1 MVDHFANNGSGS
13 SATNDAV
20 NESDEVLL
28 AKVTSALEL
37 IYNPQSTNK
46 DRQEAQNYLE
56 IVKEA
61 VQAPSV
67 GFTLAINTTNSSVV
81 RHFGLSLLEHSIK
94 HKWASYS
101 TEQASWIRQWLLEL
115 AQSVTRA
122 EPSFL
127 RNKIALL
134 WVEVAK
140 RCWAG
145 DWMEMDAQ
153 LLSLWQSTRSGHSCH
168 KELVLCILETLSD
181 EVFNGDDAV
190 VALREGVLSKSC
202 VDIFTPASVLNECFP
217 NRVTAPNVRAGSEG
231 WLLRVTELLS
241 DCMSANVQSNDDA
254 RTCAIRALA
263 VQTSLL
269 PWAIPKA
276 VVACH
281 CVPILCESLGAPHV
295 AVQKAA
301 LEALHAFY
309 SRNHFTEEE
318 FVALVIPVYDSK
330 YVELYHRLFEWSK
343 VDVNDIDDD
352 KYQFAKKFSE
362 MLSCL
367 GNYLDRRFHN
377 LPAGVDVQR
386 FVEFLLEVVRSESL
400 VVSIPVLVTW
410 TRLLAHRNI
419 GPLIANTA
427 LIGPLLEVCSSRLI
441 RYENLPEDSQDT
453 SYLFLLEDTDTI
465 PERHAFLGNYRRY
478 SSQVIEAVVQLKLVD
493 AFRHI
498 LSQAESVLHHLYDD
512 GQQFTVT
519 NYNKNSMPVL
529 RVDAHFTVVDAA
541 LKGFM
546 KWRASTAS
554 SDGLA
559 EKQQQ
564 RAVLEAEFEAWCN
577 RLADLQFEDPCIRKR
592 VLQLLVAFSITA
604 LDCYPSFMLKVL
616 EHILMT
622 WPNLSEPEHRAY
634 NDAIKELQSESM
646 VELQRLAIKQPDHL
660 LSVYD
665 QLHAKIKE
673 LIASGTLDEK
683 RQVAYQSV
691 LFLIIH
697 RTSQID
703 QGARVQRLREFLD
716 PVKAQWG
723 LPGLEQSLSSF
734 SSYTEMVGL
743 DKAQLYIARHQID
756 KIGDWGSI
764 ELDAEG
770 LELQADLEARQVLL
784 PLRST
789 KIFLNA
795 SVERLDNQSESFK
808 ASLLLWQDAVPLI
821 LTRLLKFLDY
831 GHASHNHSNWT
842 LLPEEMRPSVGRLLT
857 DRFWQSGISEG
868 SKDDFY
874 ARVLD
879 RKGTMEGLASSI
891 RSTVRY
897 VRETAYSVLC
907 SLSRFSVQFYSFSE
921 LPEPLSKSLF
931 ENALHLPPHQLIGL
945 LNLVR
950 FLVDSCP
957 VEFREQFL
965 PPLIASC
972 FQQTSSKLAQ
982 EWGRIDQQQE
992 VKTDVDGLTE
1002 EMKVES
1008 ILRQF
1013 GYCAVIMMADFL
1025 DPARANV
1032 LLQDETP
1039 QQVPAVATEY
1049 PTLRRFCLMQ
1059 TSLVEPL
1066 MIFCNH
1072 VVRIHDGRCCSIVL
1086 RVLRTVIGEFVLAD
1100 PVPSGPPA
1108 LPNAPASGNDEDA
1121 STHRV
1126 RSHSATAARPPDP
1139 FPISAETSAAVRE
1152 YLSSEVLKSCIM
1164 SLHEPYFVDQQKELA
1179 SLIASI
1185 LCHYCPITPT
1195 PREVLLSLPN
1205 IKSEDVDF
1213 VITQICN
1220 TGMQMRQQRA
1230 LVLDLLKELKGVS
1243 VAEMGKLNRT
1253 GGLKRDSFRPSSKR
1267 ASNRSKMAQEF
1278 MTAPPSAAN
1287 GMGSST
1293 HAAAPNNNRQ
1303 ASPDL
1308 EGIAGLFNLAE

>member
-1 MVDHFANNGSGS
+1 MADHFANGAAGA
-13 SATNDAV
+13 SAANDAA
-20 NESDEVLL
+20 NEPDAVLL
-28 AKVTSALEL
+28 PKITSALEL
-37 IYNPQSTNK
+37 IYNPQSTNS
-46 DRQEAQNYLE
+46 DRQEAQKYLE
-56 IVKEA
+56 VVKEA

-67 GFTLAINTTNSSVV
+67 GFTLAANTTNPSVV
-81 RHFGLSLLEHSIK
+81 RHFGLSMLEHSIK
-94 HKWASYS
+94 HKWALFS
-101 TEQASWIRQWLLEL
+101 TDQASWIRQWVLEL
-115 AQSVTRA
+115 AQNVSRA
-122 EPSFL
+122 DPSFL
-127 RNKIALL
+127 RNKIGLL

-140 RCWAG
+140 RCWAS
-145 DWMEMDAQ
+145 DWMDMDAQ
-153 LLSLWQSTRSGHSCH
+153 LLSLWQATQSGDNVH
-168 KELVLCILETLSD
+168 KELVLYILETLSD

-217 NRVTAPNVRAGSEG
+217 NRATTPNVRAGEEG

-241 DCMSANVQSNDDA
+241 VCNSADVQSSEDA
-254 RTCAIRALA
+254 RSCAVRALA

-276 VVACH
+276 VIACR
-281 CVPILCESLGAPHV
+281 CVPTLCESLAAPHV

-301 LEALHAFY
+301 LEALHALY

-318 FVALVIPVYDSK
+318 FVALVIPMYDSK
-330 YVELYHRLFEWSK
+330 YVDLYHRLFEWSK
-343 VDVNDIDDD
+343 VDVDDIDDD

-386 FVEFLLEVVRSESL
+386 FVEFLLQVVQNESL

-441 RYENLPEDSQDT
+441 RYESLPEDTQDT

-498 LSQAESVLHHLYDD
+498 LSQAENVLHHLYDD
-512 GQQFTVT
+512 GQVFKVA

-529 RVDAHFTVVDAA
+529 RVDAHFTVVEAA
-541 LKGFM
+541 LKGYM
-546 KWRASTAS
+546 KWRSSTS
-554 SDGLA
+554 SRDDPA

-564 RAVLEAEFEAWCN
+564 RAALEAEFEAWCN
-577 RLADLQFEDPCIRKR
+577 RLADMQFEDPCIRKR

-604 LDCYPSFMLKVL
+604 LDRYPSFMLKVL

-622 WPNLSEPEHRAY
+622 WPSPKEPEHRAF
-634 NDAIKELQSESM
+634 NDSIKELQSESM
-646 VELQRLAIKQPDHL
+646 VELQRLASKQPDHL

-665 QLHAKIKE
+665 QLEAKVQE

-703 QGARVQRLREFLD
+703 QGTRVQRLQGFLD
-716 PVKAQWG
+716 PIKAQWRT
-723 LPGLEQSLSSF
+723 PELERALSSYSNF
-734 SSYTEMVGL
+734 TELVGL
-743 DKAQLYIARHQID
+743 DKAQQYIARHRID
-756 KIGDWGSI
+756 KVADWGSI

-770 LELQADLEARQVLL
+770 LALQADLEARQALL

-789 KIFLNA
+789 KTFLNA
-795 SVERLDNQSESFK
+795 SVERIDRHSESFQ
-808 ASLLLWQDAVPLI
+808 ASILLWQDAVPLI
-821 LTRLLKFLDY
+821 LTRLLEFLDY
-831 GHASHNHSNWT
+831 GHASHNHNNWA

-907 SLSRFSVQFYSFSE
+907 SLSRFSVQFYSFQE
-921 LPEPLSKSLF
+921 LPEPLSKALF
-931 ENALHLPPHQLIGL
+931 GNALHLPPHQIIGL

-950 FLVDSCP
+950 FLVDNCP

-965 PPLIASC
+965 PPLIALC
-972 FQQTSSKLAQ
+972 FQQTSSKLVQ

-992 VKTDVDGLTE
+992 VKTDGDGLTE
-1002 EMKVES
+1002 EMKAES

-1025 DPARANV
+1025 DPTRANV
-1032 LLQDETP
+1032 LLQQDAS
-1039 QQVPAVATEY
+1039 QQAPTAPTKY

-1066 MIFCNH
+1066 MVFCNH
-1072 VVRIHDGRCCSIVL
+1072 VIRIHDGRCCSIVL
-1086 RVLRTVIGEFVLAD
+1086 RVLRTIISEFVVVDNEPL
-1100 PVPSGPPA
+1100 PPPA
-1108 LPNAPASGNDEDA
+1108 LPTAPASGEDDA
-1121 STHRV
+1121 NGQRG
-1126 RSHSATAARPPDP
+1126 RSDSAPTTRAPDP
-1139 FPISAETSAAVRE
+1139 FPVPAETSAAVRE

-1164 SLHEPYFVDQQKELA
+1164 SLHEPYFVDLHKELG

-1185 LCHYCPITPT
+1185 LCHYCPITST

-1205 IKSEDVDF
+1205 MKPDDVDF
-1213 VITQICN
+1213 AIGQICRS
-1220 TGMQMRQQRA
+1220 GMQSRQQRA
-1230 LVLDLLKELKGVS
+1230 LVLDLLKDLKGVS
-1243 VAEMGKLNRT
+1243 VAEMGKLSKT

-1278 MTAPPSAAN
+1278 MTAPPSTTNATT
-1287 GMGSST
+1287 S
-1293 HAAAPNNNRQ
+1293 NNDRR

-1308 EGIAGLFNLAE
+1308 EGVAGLFNLAE